1 MRSGRLESALCPR
14 PRTPGVIALALVGSL
29 LIQAGCASTPSTG
42 TRPEARGPAAASVAH
57 PAAVQAGDRFV
68 QLSFAR
74 LSREQVLAALGWRGE
89 RLAESATVIE
99 VTIIPASPAR
109 LSADSFRLRL
119 PTGEGVDPLEA
130 KWVLAAM
137 DLPGDAA
144 SSGGGETT
152 WPVFDEPSDVG
163 TALLDIALVSILVVA
178 IGVKAVID
186 RSKSKDRLRR
196 RSEVWDAVALP
207 RTVDRGRTARLL
219 LVYWPRF
226 GRVPAGIPLPLEVQF
241 ELEHCTWRGE
251 IVIPAD

>member
-1 MRSGRLESALCPR
+1 MRSGRLESAPCPR
-14 PRTPGVIALALVGSL
+14 PRTPDVIALALVGSL

-42 TRPEARGPAAASVAH
+42 TRSGVRGATASSAARPAGVE
-57 PAAVQAGDRFV
+57 AGDRDAR
-68 QLSFAR
+68 LSFAR
-74 LSREQVLAALGWRGE
+74 LSREQVLAALGWRGQ

-99 VTIIPASPAR
+99 VTITPASPAR

-144 SSGGGETT
+144 SSGGETS
-152 WPVFDEPSDVG
+152 WPVFDEPEDVG
-163 TALLDIALVSILVVA
+163 TAVLDIALVSILVLA

-186 RSKSKDRLRR
+186 RSKSKDRLRT
-196 RSEVWDAVALP
+196 RSEVWDMVALP
-207 RTVDRGRTARLL
+207 KTVGRGRTARLL

-226 GRVPAGIPLPLEVQF
+226 GRVPAGIPLPLEVKL
-241 ELEHCTWRGE
+241 ELEHCTWRAE